1 MKLAIKFASLF
12 LAINLLN
19 ACATSQLLENNR
31 STHTITE
38 RQTLIQDSVR
48 AFGKPAQI
56 INNLPSDAIVIV
68 GNQQSYVLTQGGG
81 KFTTLIGQLDPRY
94 IRITNNLSFYSEK
107 NDGKFSG
114 KLDLRYSRL
123 ASDVGKNDIQ
133 FFLQNGVQEC
143 TSESDKRMNVQSFCF
158 EIPLQGLI
166 YPVARNLGS
175 LRPLSKSY
183 PIEIYTQTEKTV
195 HCHYRLLRKF
205 LIDFKRPYKLV
216 PTSQNPEHKVSGSL
230 KSNFNRLM
238 A

>member
-12 LAINLLN
+12 VAINLLN

-183 PIEIYTQTEKTV
+183 PIEIYTQTEKT
-195 HCHYRLLRKF
+195 
-205 LIDFKRPYKLV
+205 
-216 PTSQNPEHKVSGSL
+216 EHHSHDVGKKIVL
-230 KSNFNRLM
+230 FPFAIAFDVITLPLQ
-238 A
+238 AIAEIFD

>member
-94 IRITNNLSFYSEK
+94 IHVTA
-107 NDGKFSG
+107 G
-114 KLDLRYSRL
+114 
-123 ASDVGKNDIQ
+123 
-133 FFLQNGVQEC
+133 
-143 TSESDKRMNVQSFCF
+143 
-158 EIPLQGLI
+158 
-166 YPVARNLGS
+166 
-175 LRPLSKSY
+175 
-183 PIEIYTQTEKTV
+183 
-195 HCHYRLLRKF
+195 
-205 LIDFKRPYKLV
+205 
-216 PTSQNPEHKVSGSL
+216 
-230 KSNFNRLM
+230 
-238 A
+238 